1 MITALLLSG
10 IIQGGFLVFLLL
22 RKGSNKVSNRIL
34 AALILL
40 LIFHLSLICLDVKGL
55 FPAYPH
61 FSRLS
66 WLLPLLYG
74 PLILLLTQSIAD
86 PTFQFRAGQ
95 LGYLAPFVIYSGLLV
110 PHFLLPGEAKAALL
124 SDPAVVQQADFG
136 WMNTLTNYVH
146 LGFTVWSLV
155 FFYKSVPQRSG
166 HFSNEALVHMHWLKE
181 FLWLILSIM
190 LFSVLT
196 FYAKKYDLPLVKD
209 IYPAHFVLVVVL
221 VYWIAYKLLQEKAT
235 WSAPDEP
242 QYVSQPATPA
252 PVSVKYAKSAL
263 SDDTSQSIAEQ
274 LSELMVTQKPYL
286 DSDLTILDLSTML
299 SLPKHQLSQVINT
312 EFSSNFYEFIN
323 RHRLEAFKKQV
334 LDPANSHLSIL
345 GIALECG
352 FNSKA
357 TFNQVFK
364 KTEGMTPSEFVKS
377 AGVRSASH

>member
-1 MITALLLSG
+1 MITALLFSG
-10 IIQGGFLVFLLL
+10 IIQGGFLIFLLL
-22 RKGSNKVSNRIL
+22 RKGFNRVSNRIL
-34 AALILL
+34 AALIAL
-40 LIFHLSLICLDVKGL
+40 LISHLSLICLDVKGL
-55 FPAYPH
+55 FPAFPH

-74 PLILLLTQSIAD
+74 PLILLLIQSVAD
-86 PTFQFRAGQ
+86 PTFRFRAVQ
-95 LGYLAPFVIYSGLLV
+95 LGYLGPFMLYFALLL
-110 PHFLLPGEAKAALL
+110 PYFLLPGEAKAALL
-124 SDPAVVQQADFG
+124 SNPAAVQEADFG
-136 WMNTLTNYVH
+136 WMNHLTNYVH
-146 LGFTVWSLV
+146 IGFTVWSLV
-155 FFYKSVPQRSG
+155 FFYKSVPRRSG

-196 FYAKKYDLPLVKD
+196 FYAKKYGLSRLKG

-235 WSAPDEP
+235 WSVPEEPASTAPEA
-242 QYVSQPATPA
+242 VPAQ
-252 PVSVKYAKSAL
+252 VSVKYAKSGL
-263 SDDTSQSIAEQ
+263 SDHLSQSIAGQ
-274 LSELMVTQKPYL
+274 LSDYMTVQKPYL
-286 DSDLTILDLSTML
+286 DSDLTIQDLSAML

-312 EFSSNFYEFIN
+312 EFGSNFYEFIN

-364 KTEGMTPSEFVKS
+364 KTEGMTPSEFVKT
-377 AGVRSASH
+377 AGAQSH